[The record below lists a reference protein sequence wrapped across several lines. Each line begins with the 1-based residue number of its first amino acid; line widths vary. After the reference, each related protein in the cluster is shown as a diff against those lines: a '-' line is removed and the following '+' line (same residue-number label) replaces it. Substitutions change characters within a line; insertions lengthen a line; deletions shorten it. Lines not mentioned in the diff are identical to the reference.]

1 MRVLSASGLA
11 VCRVRYNAP
20 FRQTWL
26 SLAQHSR
33 ECAMLLKEKKSQS
46 HLYTW
51 TCSFTRA
58 EVFFRRNSINAVSPF
73 YKPDCGRMIDMLA
86 SRLCTYQQLIVTMFT
101 FRKELG
107 SHCFQPM

>member
-33 ECAMLLKEKKSQS
+33 ECAMLLKEKNLNPIAIHGRAVLPGRRYFSGEIQS
-46 HLYTW
+46 MPFRH
-51 TCSFTRA
+51 FTNQIA
-58 EVFFRRNSINAVSPF
+58 GA
-73 YKPDCGRMIDMLA
+73 
-86 SRLCTYQQLIVTMFT
+86 
-101 FRKELG
+101 
-107 SHCFQPM
+107 